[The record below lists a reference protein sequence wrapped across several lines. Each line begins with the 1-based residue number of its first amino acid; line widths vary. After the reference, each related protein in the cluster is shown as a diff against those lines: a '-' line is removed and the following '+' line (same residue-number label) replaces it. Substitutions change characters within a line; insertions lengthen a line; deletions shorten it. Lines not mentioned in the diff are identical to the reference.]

1 MKSPTVII
9 EVLSDATAA
18 YDRGDKFRTYR
29 QISSFREYVLID
41 PERRTVEVF
50 RRQGDPSRWELSE
63 VKRDEALQLLTTGS
77 SIAWRDLFED
87 VA

>member
-77 SIAWRDLFED
+77 RIAWRDLFED